1 MTKIRCISV
10 PDDCDRVIQL
20 LMKVKPHDIS
30 LSKALVI
37 AAQEY
42 IDNHKKDNSKI
53 EDFVNKDVSGLT
65 PSYFSDIEDWKKLI
79 EKIPPS
85 ELKKIQV
92 RHRQIDNILRK
103 RIEKLL

>member
-10 PDDCDRVIQL
+10 PDGCERIIEL
-20 LMKVKPHDIS
+20 IKKVKPHDMS
-30 LSKALVI
+30 LSKVLVV

-53 EDFVNKDVSGLT
+53 EDFVNNDVSGLV
-65 PSYFSDIEDWKKLI
+65 PSFFDDIEVWKKVI
-79 EKIPPS
+79 EKVPPA
-85 ELKKIQV
+85 ELKKIQI
-92 RHRQIDNILRK
+92 RHRQIDNVLRK